1 MPHHPVH
8 QPHDKGYKY
17 LLKNKDTFLQLLHSF
32 VPAPWVHHIDPQS
45 LILVDKSYIT
55 QEFADKEAD
64 IVYRLKSTEGD
75 VIFYVLL
82 ELQSTVDNL
91 MPFRLLLYMVEI
103 WREAFNNTPPNERE
117 SKEFRL
123 PAIIPLVLY
132 NGQPGW
138 KAATS
143 FQDILAGQ
151 EQFAG
156 YLLNFHY
163 ELISVHGYTDQELM
177 HMANLLAAVFMLD
190 KSRDWKQIFK
200 TLRRLQR
207 IIRQMTPDDFQRFK
221 TFCLK
226 IFAPQLPVEKQQ
238 EIAEAIKKL
247 GPEESDIMVTNIER
261 IIAQTMTEAEQRGIQ
276 QGMAQGEIKKARE
289 NALAAL
295 RKGLDPQL
303 ISEIT
308 GLSLEEV
315 LELQKKTMH

>member
-1 MPHHPVH
+1 MIHPVH

-17 LLKNKDTFLQLLHSF
+17 LLKNKDTFLQLLRSF
-32 VPAPWVHHIDPQS
+32 VPAPWVHNIDPQA

-64 IVYRLKSTEGD
+64 IVYRMKSTEDD

-82 ELQSTVDNL
+82 ELQSTVDYL

-103 WREAFNNTPPNERE
+103 WREVFNNTPPKERE

-132 NGQPGW
+132 NGKPRW
-138 KAATS
+138 TAATF
-143 FQDILAGQ
+143 FQDILTAS
-151 EQFAG
+151 EQFAD

-163 ELISVHGYTDQELM
+163 EVISVHSYKDRELM
-177 HMANLLAAVFMLD
+177 HMANLLAAVFMLE
-190 KSRDWKQIFK
+190 KSRDWPQIIK
-200 TLRRLQR
+200 TLRRLLR
-207 IIRQMTPDDFQRFK
+207 ITRKMTPEDFQRFK

-226 IFAPQLPVEKQQ
+226 IFAPQLSPEKQQ
-238 EIAEAIKKL
+238 ELAAAIEKL
-247 GPEESDIMVTNIER
+247 GPEESDRMVTNVER
-261 IIAQTMTEAEQRGIQ
+261 ILGETINNARQE
-276 QGMAQGEIKKARE
+276 GMAQGELKKARE

-303 ISEIT
+303 VSEIT

-315 LELQKKTMH
+315 LKLQKSIVH